1 MQDIYTLYS
10 KGMNNPS
17 NYRLNLIK
25 YGPCN
30 IDVPVKTI
38 PELLINE
45 ILNPFY
51 LFQIF
56 SMALWFTDGYRLY
69 AGCILII
76 SITSAGQSLR
86 DTVSNLKKIRKMAYY
101 NCRVKVMR
109 EGDEDRL
116 KEINSCELVPGDI
129 IEIPENCSMPCDL
142 ALLSGTCIVNES
154 MLTGESI
161 PVIKNPVP
169 RIKDVYNAE

>member
-1 MQDIYTLYS
+1 M
-10 KGMNNPS
+10 
-17 NYRLNLIK
+17 
-25 YGPCN
+25 
-30 IDVPVKTI
+30 
-38 PELLINE
+38 
-45 ILNPFY
+45 
-51 LFQIF
+51 
-56 SMALWFTDGYRLY
+56 
-69 AGCILII
+69 II
-76 SITSAGQSLR
+76 SFTSAAQSLR
-86 DTVSNLKKIRKMAYY
+86 DTVSNLKNIKKMAYY

-109 EGDEDRL
+109 EGDESRL
-116 KEINSCELVPGDI
+116 TEINSCDLVPGDI